1 MTIRPG
7 LFYSII
13 AISIIILASVI
24 IIAINFNNT
33 NSNNNTNTSTVQNK
47 QDLLINNKNSTI
59 YLTDNQLVNISLVNN
74 ELNLENINKS
84 DINLT
89 VTQFPYYVPK
99 LNNFQNQNSV
109 NFDLNS
115 INDKFMLDHNIL
127 TLVFTYHQELSPFSG
142 YGLFNLSLPKYPN
155 TFFISNIVT
164 FSYVISNK
172 TLHVNN
178 SLNQERLRSL
188 ETRNLTIEGEQFL
201 TENELNMIH
210 DYGLI
215 RNSTFNSYNSQIPYY
230 ASYYIMLTYDIYIGN
245 FTNWGNKTFSNSDL
259 NTILK
264 NGSNSVS
271 DIPTLF
277 NQQYTNLRNLT
288 FDTGWISFQ
297 IFYFY
302 QQSGPLM
309 GTGILISQLSILDNY
324 NSLEYFSYEAW
335 MIAS

>member
-13 AISIIILASVI
+13 AISIIILAGAI
-24 IIAINFNNT
+24 AIAINFTNTKTNT
-33 NSNNNTNTSTVQNK
+33 NISTVQNK

-59 YLTDNQLVNISLVNN
+59 YLTDNQIVNISLVNN

-84 DINLT
+84 DINLN
-89 VTQFPYYVPK
+89 VTQFPYYGPYF
-99 LNNFQNQNSV
+99 NNYFGLNSV

-115 INDKFMLDHNIL
+115 IDDTFMLDHNIL
-127 TLVFTYHQELSPFSG
+127 TLVFIYHQELWPFSG
-142 YGLFNLSLPKYPN
+142 YGLFNLSLTKYPN
-155 TFFISNIVT
+155 TFFISDIVT
-164 FSYVISNK
+164 FSYVITNK

-178 SLNQERLRSL
+178 SLNQQRLRSL

-210 DYGLI
+210 NYGLI
-215 RNSTFNSYNSQIPYY
+215 RNSTFNSYNSQIPNY
-230 ASYYIMLTYDIYIGN
+230 ASYYITLTYDIYIGN

-277 NQQYTNLRNLT
+277 NQQYANLQNLT
-288 FDTGWISFQ
+288 FDSGWISFQ

-302 QQSGPLM
+302 QQSGPLI
-309 GTGILISQLSILDNY
+309 GTGIKISQLSILDNY
-324 NSLEYFSYEAW
+324 NSLEYFSY
-335 MIAS
+335 